1 VVTVDNLKVEEL
13 PGFLG
18 EKSRFYV
25 KFASMKSSLFL
36 VVACGLGSAL
46 NASFTLVFLR
56 FVGQVRYSAAAPLLT
71 VGSIAATAAIGVEYV
86 ATIHIVRSGSLT
98 AALRQV
104 FVVLVFGSPLLILA
118 PVVAAFLHIGSSVP
132 VLLATA
138 LFVCTFAAAFP
149 SAMLLGYGRLWALGL
164 ISILEPVVRLVAFV
178 PFVHHE
184 PIDAAMVISIGV
196 TVVGG
201 VAMALIAIARGP
213 RRPLSIAAKTPI
225 ANNQWMGRSIIGLGL
240 LLPFV
245 IPTWMARAH
254 LSVSQAG
261 HVALAAFLAAGAL
274 LLVAPVTSAMIP
286 RAAAGEHKSVLNRAA
301 LLCLSLAVIAALSCW
316 IVGPIAATHFFG
328 ERASVLRDPLTPMVL
343 AVPGWAL
350 VGYWIWVKLTD
361 GKGIVRYL
369 FALAIGAVAQVMTA
383 LSLHNVV
390 GVTIGPLVSLMF
402 AGAIIVTTSVLERIS
417 SPKRRAVQ
425 G

>member
-1 VVTVDNLKVEEL
+1 VVLVDNPKIEEL
-13 PGFLG
+13 PGLMG
-18 EKSRFYV
+18 EKSRFYI

-36 VVACGLGSAL
+36 VVACGLGSAV

-71 VGSIAATAAIGVEYV
+71 VGAVAATAAIGVEYV
-86 ATIHIVRSGSLT
+86 ATIHIVRSGSLSV
-98 AALRQV
+98 ALRQV
-104 FVVLVFGSPLLILA
+104 FLVLIFGSPLLILA

-149 SAMLLGYGRLWALGL
+149 SAMLLGYGRLWSLGI

-184 PIDAAMVISIGV
+184 PIDAAMLVSIAV

-201 VAMALIAIARGP
+201 LAMAVIAVVRGP
-213 RRPLSIAAKTPI
+213 RRSLSVLAQTPI
-225 ANNQWMGRSIIGLGL
+225 TKNHWMGRSAIGLGL

-254 LSVSQAG
+254 LSVGQAG

-286 RAAAGEHKSVLNRAA
+286 RAAAGEHQSVLNRAA

-316 IVGPIAATHFFG
+316 LLGPLAATHFFG
-328 ERASVLRDPLTPMVL
+328 ERASDLRDPLTLMVL

-369 FALAIGAVAQVMTA
+369 VALVIGAVAQVVTA
-383 LSLHNVV
+383 VSLHNVV
-390 GVTIGPLVSLMF
+390 GVTVGPLISLVF
-402 AGAIIVTTSVLERIS
+402 AVTFIVTTSVLERFA
-417 SPKRRAVQ
+417 SPMGRAGQ

>member
-1 VVTVDNLKVEEL
+1 
-13 PGFLG
+13 
-18 EKSRFYV
+18 
-25 KFASMKSSLFL
+25 
-36 VVACGLGSAL
+36 
-46 NASFTLVFLR
+46 
-56 FVGQVRYSAAAPLLT
+56 
-71 VGSIAATAAIGVEYV
+71 
-86 ATIHIVRSGSLT
+86 
-98 AALRQV
+98 
-104 FVVLVFGSPLLILA
+104 
-118 PVVAAFLHIGSSVP
+118 
-132 VLLATA
+132 
-138 LFVCTFAAAFP
+138 
-149 SAMLLGYGRLWALGL
+149 MLLGYGRLWALGL

-201 VAMALIAIARGP
+201 IAMALIAIVRGP
-213 RRPLSIAAKTPI
+213 RRPLTIAAKTPI
-225 ANNQWMGRSIIGLGL
+225 ANNQWMGRSMIGLGL

-316 IVGPIAATHFFG
+316 ILGPLAATHLFG
-328 ERASVLRDPLTPMVL
+328 ERASDLRDPLTPMAL

-361 GKGIVRYL
+361 GKGVVRYL
-369 FALAIGAVAQVMTA
+369 FALAIGAVAQVVTT
-383 LSLHNVV
+383 LSLHNVI
-390 GVTIGPLVSLMF
+390 GVTIGPLISLSF
-402 AGAIIVTTSVLERIS
+402 AGAFIVTTSVLERL
-417 SPKRRAVQ
+417 SPKRAAVQ